1 MILII
6 TDSDARPI
14 RCLRACTV
22 SSYFFCEKEALGL
35 AEPLGVVEVDG
46 RVLGPGGDE
55 FGLGVWP
62 KAIEAVNK
70 RTEKQRAKTGY
81 FMK

>member
-1 MILII
+1 
-6 TDSDARPI
+6 
-14 RCLRACTV
+14 
-22 SSYFFCEKEALGL
+22 
-35 AEPLGVVEVDG
+35 VVEVDG